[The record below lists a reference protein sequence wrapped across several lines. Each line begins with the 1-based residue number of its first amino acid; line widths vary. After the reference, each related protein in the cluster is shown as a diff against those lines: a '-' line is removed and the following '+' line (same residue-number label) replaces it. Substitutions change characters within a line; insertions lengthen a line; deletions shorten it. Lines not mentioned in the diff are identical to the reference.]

1 MQCGRITFEDYVMLL
16 QPSANRWS
24 HSRGITNF
32 RVGSGNG
39 QPCVY
44 DSIGIF
50 SRRGIDVAPPITGPT
65 YGRLP
70 HGPVWTRISKAP
82 THDGLRRGRGAFL
95 DVTTRDEPWKLPI
108 ITTMSAT
115 LQRHYGSTH
124 GTAAVV
130 SVGDVATWTRTGLA
144 RERDWHANGT
154 GPSDR
159 APAPRAAT
167 ADALGRRRRTVY
179 RGECPPPPSSTGFS
193 GFRAPAGEN
202 KAEIDYAHDRS
213 TTVRSR

>member
-1 MQCGRITFEDYVMLL
+1 
-16 QPSANRWS
+16 
-24 HSRGITNF
+24 
-32 RVGSGNG
+32 
-39 QPCVY
+39 
-44 DSIGIF
+44 
-50 SRRGIDVAPPITGPT
+50 
-65 YGRLP
+65 
-70 HGPVWTRISKAP
+70 
-82 THDGLRRGRGAFL
+82 
-95 DVTTRDEPWKLPI
+95 
-108 ITTMSAT
+108 MSAT

-179 RGECPPPPSSTGFS
+179 RGECPPPPLAP
-193 GFRAPAGEN
+193 GFRVSGHRPGKTKPKSITRTIVRQPSDHGRVTNSARTKTRITVVSDAPGARRIARKEPAGGESRVVFLQVKIRPN
-202 KAEIDYAHDRS
+202 RARTGRRLHVTFAERRAARLKPK
-213 TTVRSR
+213 